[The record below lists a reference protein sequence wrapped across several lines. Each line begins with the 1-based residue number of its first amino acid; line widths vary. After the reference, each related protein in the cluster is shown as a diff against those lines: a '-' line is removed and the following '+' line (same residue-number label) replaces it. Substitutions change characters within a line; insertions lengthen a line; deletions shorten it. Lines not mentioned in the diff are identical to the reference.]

1 MYRLPTVYPFGYPDA
16 LFSRPSIILVGCGG
30 TGGYVAPHIA
40 RLAAISGN
48 ISSITF
54 IDFDTVEERNLER
67 QNFLHADLG
76 TNKAYTLARRYSM
89 AFGIPISY
97 HTELLDASN
106 LNLLSYSS
114 PVTVSSDIVVISCVD
129 NHYTRAQIADA
140 VRRYSSQRAIFL
152 IDAGNELYSGHVSL
166 GHLANHPAILPSIES
181 DLTKPQ
187 LFSLP
192 LVTDIFPEIL
202 EAKNERPAF
211 SCAEQ
216 AQGDPQAISAN
227 LTAATLV
234 VNYLYALVS
243 KKPIYSHLVMFDVLN
258 NAMETRLNTMDNLT
272 AHLRSCPPSQPFE
285 MCNLP
290 SPALTLAS

>member
-1 MYRLPTVYPFGYPDA
+1 MMYNLPAVYPFSFLHNYVE
-16 LFSRPSIILVGCGG
+16 FSVYLIGCGG

-40 RLAAISGN
+40 RLAAVASN
-48 ISSITF
+48 INSVTF

-67 QNFLHADLG
+67 QNFIRADLG
-76 TNKAYTLARRYSM
+76 RNKAIVLARRYSM
-89 AFGIPISY
+89 AFGVPISY
-97 HTELLDASN
+97 STEPVDSPEKLPGPK
-106 LNLLSYSS
+106 LS
-114 PVTVSSDIVVISCVD
+114 VLILVSCVD
-129 NHYTRAQIADA
+129 NHYTRARIVDF
-140 VRRYSSQRAIFL
+140 VRSYPHSVVL

-166 GHLANHPAILPSIES
+166 GFLCSESRTVLPVLDNVSS
-181 DLTKPQ
+181 PQ

-202 EAKNERPAF
+202 AASNERPAF

-234 VNYLYALVS
+234 TNYLYALVS

-258 NAMETRLNTMDNLT
+258 NAMETRLNTIDNLT
-272 AHLRSCPPSQPFE
+272 AHMRSCPPSQPFE
-285 MCNLP
+285 MYNVP
-290 SPALTLAS
+290 SPALVST